1 VEQLRIAD
9 TKRGNAMEERDRPD
23 RLSQIETAWTLVVR
37 AHGTEESAAAEAQ
50 QALLE
55 RYLGAVYR
63 YLLGATRDE
72 DAAQELFQEFAIRF
86 LRGGFRRADPERGQF
101 RNLLKTALINLVN
114 DHYKQEARR
123 RRNQS
128 TAELP
133 DVASPQSG
141 DAEQQFLDSWREE
154 LIAKAWDAL
163 ADVEQTRGQPFYT
176 LLKMHAEHPELRSA
190 DLAEKYSAEAGL
202 QPPMTDVAARKTLQR
217 AREKL
222 SDLILDEV
230 AHSLGGASL
239 DEVEAELIDIGLI
252 QHCRA
257 AINRRREK

>member
-1 VEQLRIAD
+1 
-9 TKRGNAMEERDRPD
+9 MEEQQRHD

-37 AHGTEESAAAEAQ
+37 AHGTADSAAADAQ

-63 YLLGATRDE
+63 YLLGAVRDE
-72 DAAQELFQEFAIRF
+72 DIAQELFQEFAIRF
-86 LRGGFRRADPERGQF
+86 LRGGFRRADPQRGQF

-114 DHYKQEARR
+114 DHYKQETRR

-128 TAELP
+128 ATELP
-133 DVASPQSG
+133 DVASPPS
-141 DAEQQFLDSWREE
+141 DESEQQFLDSWREE

-163 ADVEQTRGQPFYT
+163 SEVEQARGQPFYT

-190 DLAEKYSAEAGL
+190 ELAEKFSAEAGL

-230 AHSLGGASL
+230 AHSLGGAEL
-239 DEVEAELIDIGLI
+239 DEVEEELIDIGLI

-257 AINRRREK
+257 ALNRRRDE

>member
-1 VEQLRIAD
+1 
-9 TKRGNAMEERDRPD
+9 M
-23 RLSQIETAWTLVVR
+23 
-37 AHGTEESAAAEAQ
+37 
-50 QALLE
+50 E

-63 YLLGATRDE
+63 YLLGAVRDE
-72 DAAQELFQEFAIRF
+72 DVAQELFQEFAIRF

-114 DHYKQEARR
+114 DHYKQEGRR

-128 TAELP
+128 AAELP
-133 DVASPQSG
+133 DVASPPS
-141 DAEQQFLDSWREE
+141 DDSEQKFLDSWREE
-154 LIAKAWDAL
+154 LIAKAWDGL
-163 ADVEQTRGQPFYT
+163 SEVEQSRGQPFYS

-190 DLAEKYSAEAGL
+190 ELAEKYSAEAGL
-202 QPPMTDVAARKTLQR
+202 QPPMTDIAARKTLQR

-230 AHSLGGASL
+230 AHSLGGAEL
-239 DEVEAELIDIGLI
+239 DEVEEELIDIGLI

-257 AINRRREK
+257 ALNRRRGG